1 MKIAFGYKMGTGKD
15 VCVKY
20 LINKY
25 GGMQIRFADAIYD
38 ILNYAQ
44 KRCGLEY
51 KKDRKFLQLIGT
63 EWGRS
68 IDNDIWVKLA
78 LKNQEKD
85 SNIYCSDL
93 RFKNEFNALKSDGFI
108 MVKLNRYKVNQN
120 RKGNGS
126 NIHISENDLD
136 EYTDDKWDYVISNN
150 GNLEDLYDNLD
161 IIVNKIIE
169 TKSFENL

>member
-44 KRCGLEY
+44 KRCGIEQ
-51 KKDRKFLQLIGT
+51 KKDRKFLQLVGT

-68 IDNDIWVKLA
+68 IDNDIWIKVA
-78 LKNQEKD
+78 LKNQQKD
-85 SNIYCSDL
+85 CNIYCSDL
-93 RFKNEFNALKSDGFI
+93 RFKNEFDALKNDGFI
-108 MVKLNRYKVNQN
+108 MVKLIRNKINQN

-126 NIHISENDLD
+126 CNHISENELD
-136 EYTDDKWDYVISNN
+136 EYEDYKWDYVILNN
-150 GNLEDLYDNLD
+150 GNLEELYDKLD
-161 IIVNKIIE
+161 IIVNKTI
-169 TKSFENL
+169 KA